1 MGKKLS
7 PVFSSRGRCLAVVA
21 ALYLSACG
29 GTNSKTGAGGVGASA
44 SGSTSS
50 GGQPGSGGVTAG
62 GGASGG
68 GGSIAGGGT
77 SGGSVSSANGGASA
91 SSGSSATGG
100 AAGSSTSGAAGAAG
114 SRTSSAGGGAT
125 GSSASSAGGASG
137 GNASSAGGG
146 VAGSGGSSASGGAR
160 SGGATSS
167 GGAGG
172 AIISGGR
179 GGGTSSASGGATSSG
194 GAGGTSA
201 PGGRSGGT
209 TSASGGTT
217 GSGGAGGAGGSTSV
231 SPVLVPGAWGDQGDG
246 TFKNPVLWSDYN
258 NLDVILVGSDFYMIA
273 ASHHFMG
280 MPVLHS
286 KDGVNWTLLTRI
298 YRRLDLDPRYNTPG
312 QAYQDGTWA
321 PAIRYHEGRFYVYV
335 TTPTEGLIMSSTAD
349 AAGPWDP
356 WLVVKAV
363 AGWEDPCP
371 FWDDVKNAGGDGPNG
386 EKAYLIRSQTGAGPL
401 IVQQM
406 SWDGKQLLGTTTTVA
421 NGPTLEGPKL
431 GKRNSYYYIF
441 APEGGIDAGYQVVW
455 RSSAILGPYTSKTI
469 LERGTTATNG
479 PHQGS
484 WIDLPNGQSW
494 FYHFQQNGGWG
505 RIGHLEPAQWGTD
518 DWPKIG
524 VDLDGNGIGEPV
536 AQPKKPDV
544 GATFPITVP
553 ASSDEFDGSD
563 LGVQWLWNHN
573 PDDTKWSLTARPG
586 WLRLSAQPLAS
597 KSGTSAASGSV
608 PFVED
613 SIIFAYNTVVQL
625 AMGKVASAVTKLDT
639 TGIVDGQR
647 AGITLFGQTYGWI
660 GVVGTAGKSVVR
672 ANIDGTYTTGP
683 TLTATTVYLKASM
696 SASSQ
701 ISFAY
706 STDGVS
712 FTALGGSVT
721 VGRTWFE
728 GIKFGLFTYN
738 LSTAVAGGVADFD
751 YFHYTHDG
759 PHPAP

>member
-1 MGKKLS
+1 MSERLVAGFL
-7 PVFSSRGRCLAVVA
+7 SRGHWLAAVTAVC
-21 ALYLSACG
+21 LSACG
-29 GTNSKTGAGGVGASA
+29 GANSKTST
-44 SGSTSS
+44 SGSDASTSGS
-50 GGQPGSGGVTAG
+50 GGQSNSGGAG
-62 GGASGG
+62 VGGGIAGSRASSANGGTSGSSASSARGGASGG
-68 GGSIAGGGT
+68 SVSSVNGGTSAGTTSSATGGASGGSVSNESGGT
-77 SGGSVSSANGGASA
+77 ASGGSVSSA
-91 SSGSSATGG
+91 
-100 AAGSSTSGAAGAAG
+100 
-114 SRTSSAGGGAT
+114 
-125 GSSASSAGGASG
+125 SG
-137 GNASSAGGG
+137 GKSG
-146 VAGSGGSSASGGAR
+146 GSGGSSAAGGTFVGSASSAAGGTR

-172 AIISGGR
+172 AA
-179 GGGTSSASGGATSSG
+179 AS
-194 GAGGTSA
+194 
-201 PGGRSGGT
+201 GGRSGGT
-209 TSASGGTT
+209 TSASGG
-217 GSGGAGGAGGSTSV
+217 AGGSTSV
-231 SPVLVPGAWGDQGDG
+231 FPVLVPGAWGDQGDG
-246 TFKNPVLWSDYN
+246 TFKNPVLWADYN
-258 NLDVILVGSDFYMIA
+258 NLDVIVVGSDFYMIA

-286 KDGVNWTLLTRI
+286 SDGVNWTLLTRI
-298 YRRLDLDPRYNTPG
+298 YRRLDIDPRYNTPG

-321 PAIRYHEGRFYVYV
+321 PAIRYHDGRFYVYV
-335 TTPTEGLIMSSTAD
+335 TTPTEGLIMTSTAD

-371 FWDDVKNAGGDGPNG
+371 FWDDVANAGGDGPNG

-401 IVQQM
+401 IIQQM

-431 GKRNSYYYIF
+431 GKRNGYYYIF

-469 LERGTTATNG
+469 LEQGSTAING

-484 WIDLPNGQSW
+484 WIDLSSGQSW

-505 RIGHLEPAQWGTD
+505 RIAHLEPAQWGTD

-553 ASSDEFDGSD
+553 ASSDEFDGTD

-573 PDDTKWSLTARPG
+573 PDDTKWSLSVRPG
-586 WLRLSAQPLAS
+586 WLRLSARPLAN

-625 AMGKVASAVTKLDT
+625 AMGKVASAVTLLDIS
-639 TGIVDGQR
+639 GMVDGQR

-660 GVVGTAGKSVVR
+660 GVVNTAGKGIVR
-672 ANIDGTYTTGP
+672 ANINGTCTTGP

-706 STDGVS
+706 STDGAT
-712 FTALGGSVT
+712 FTPLGGSVT

-728 GIKFGLFTYN
+728 GIKFGLFSYN
-738 LSTAVAGGVADFD
+738 LSTATAGGAADFD

-759 PHPAP
+759 PHAAP

>member
-1 MGKKLS
+1 MSKRLS
-7 PVFSSRGRCLAVVA
+7 PVFSSRAHWLALVA
-21 ALYLSACG
+21 AMCLSACG
-29 GTNSKTGAGGVGASA
+29 GTKSKAGASGLDA
-44 SGSTSS
+44 STSGS
-50 GGQPGSGGVTAG
+50 GGQLGSGGAT
-62 GGASGG
+62 
-68 GGSIAGGGT
+68 AGGGT
-77 SGGSVSSANGGASA
+77 SGGAGSGASGSGGSVAAGGTAGSSGSVAAGGVAGSSGSSANGGA
-91 SSGSSATGG
+91 
-100 AAGSSTSGAAGAAG
+100 
-114 SRTSSAGGGAT
+114 RT
-125 GSSASSAGGASG
+125 
-137 GNASSAGGG
+137 
-146 VAGSGGSSASGGAR
+146 
-160 SGGATSS
+160 GGATSL

-172 AIISGGR
+172 AASGGR
-179 GGGTSSASGGATSSG
+179 DGGTSSASGGVTNL
-194 GAGGTSA
+194 
-201 PGGRSGGT
+201 
-209 TSASGGTT
+209 
-217 GSGGAGGAGGSTSV
+217 GGAGGAASGGRDSGTSSASGGV
-231 SPVLVPGAWGDQGDG
+231 TNLGGAGGAASGGRDGGTSSVSGGAPGSDAGSPVLVPGAWGDQGDG
-246 TFKNPVLWSDYN
+246 TFKNPMLWSDYN
-258 NLDVILVGSDFYMIA
+258 NLDVIVVGSDFYMIA

-298 YRRLDLDPRYNTPG
+298 YRRLDIDPRYDTPG

-321 PAIRYHEGRFYVYV
+321 PAIRYHEGRFWVYV
-335 TTPTEGLIMSSTAD
+335 TTPTEGLIMTSTAD

-371 FWDDVKNAGGDGPNG
+371 FWDDVVNVGGDGPNG

-406 SWDGKQLLGTTTTVA
+406 SWDGQQLLGTTTTVA

-431 GKRNSYYYIF
+431 GKRNGYYYIF

-469 LERGTTATNG
+469 LEQGSTSTNG

-484 WIDLPNGQSW
+484 WIDLPSGQSW
-494 FYHFQQNGGWG
+494 FYHFQQNAGWG
-505 RIGHLEPAQWGTD
+505 RIAHLEPAQWGTD
-518 DWPKIG
+518 NWPTIG

-544 GATFPITVP
+544 SATFPITVP
-553 ASSDEFDGSD
+553 ASSDEFDGTD

-586 WLRLSAQPLAS
+586 WLRLSARPLAS

-639 TGIVDGQR
+639 SGMVDGQR

-660 GVVGTAGKSVVR
+660 GVVNTAGKGTVR
-672 ANIDGTYTTGP
+672 ANVDGTYTSGP
-683 TLTATTVYLKASM
+683 VLTDTTVYLKASM

-706 STDGVS
+706 STDGVT
-712 FTALGGSVT
+712 FTALGGGAT

-728 GIKFGLFTYN
+728 GIKFCLFTYN
-738 LSTAVAGGVADFD
+738 LSTAAAGGIADFD

-759 PHPAP
+759 PHTGP

>member
-1 MGKKLS
+1 MSKRLCAALS
-7 PVFSSRGRCLAVVA
+7 GRGCWPAVVA
-21 ALYLSACG
+21 ALYLTACG
-29 GTNSKTGAGGVGASA
+29 GTKPKTGAGGLDAST
-44 SGSTSS
+44 SESTSS
-50 GGQPGSGGVTAG
+50 GGQPGSDGATGGGGTSGGSASSVGGSASSVG
-62 GGASGG
+62 GGAPGG
-68 GGSIAGGGT
+68 GGSSVSGSTSNAGGAVSGKGGSSAGGGT
-77 SGGSVSSANGGASA
+77 SGGSGSSVGGSA
-91 SSGSSATGG
+91 SN
-100 AAGSSTSGAAGAAG
+100 
-114 SRTSSAGGGAT
+114 AGGGART
-125 GSSASSAGGASG
+125 GGATSPGGVDGAAASG
-137 GNASSAGGG
+137 GRDGGTL
-146 VAGSGGSSASGGAR
+146 SASGGA
-160 SGGATSS
+160 TNS

-172 AIISGGR
+172 AA
-179 GGGTSSASGGATSSG
+179 AS
-194 GAGGTSA
+194 
-201 PGGRSGGT
+201 GGRSGGT
-209 TSASGGTT
+209 TSAP
-217 GSGGAGGAGGSTSV
+217 GGAGGSDTG

-246 TFKNPVLWSDYN
+246 TFKNPMLWSDYN
-258 NLDVILVGSDFYMIA
+258 NLDVIVVGSDFYMIA
-273 ASHHFMG
+273 AAHHFMG
-280 MPVLHS
+280 MPVVHS

-298 YRRLDLDPRYNTPG
+298 YRRLDIDPRYNTPG

-321 PAIRYHEGRFYVYV
+321 PAIRYHEGRFWVYV
-335 TTPTEGLIMSSTAD
+335 TTPTEGLIMTSTAD

-356 WLVVKAV
+356 WFVVKAV

-371 FWDDVKNAGGDGPNG
+371 FWDDVANAGGDGPNG

-431 GKRNSYYYIF
+431 GKHNGYYYIF
-441 APEGGIDAGYQVVW
+441 APEGGIDNGYQVVW
-455 RSSAILGPYTSKTI
+455 RSSAILGPYQSKTI
-469 LERGTTATNG
+469 LERGSTAING

-484 WIDLPNGQSW
+484 WIDLPSGQSW
-494 FYHFQQNGGWG
+494 FYHFQQNAGWG
-505 RIGHLEPAQWGTD
+505 RISHLEPAQWGAD
-518 DWPKIG
+518 DWPQVG

-553 ASSDEFDGSD
+553 ASSDEFDGSA

-586 WLRLSAQPLAS
+586 WLRLSAQPLAG
-597 KSGTSAASGSV
+597 KGGTSAASGSV

-613 SIIFAYNTVVQL
+613 SIIFAYNTLVQL
-625 AMGKVASAVTKLDT
+625 AMGKVASAVTLLDT

-672 ANIDGTYTTGP
+672 ANINGTASTGP
-683 TLTATTVYLKASM
+683 TLTGTTVYLKASM

-706 STDGVS
+706 STDGVT
-712 FTALGGSVT
+712 FTALGGGAT

-738 LSTAVAGGVADFD
+738 LSTAAAGGIADFD

-759 PHPAP
+759 PHTGH

>member
-1 MGKKLS
+1 MSERLAA
-7 PVFSSRGRCLAVVA
+7 VFLSRGHWLAVVTA
-21 ALYLSACG
+21 VCLSACG
-29 GTNSKTGAGGVGASA
+29 GANSKT
-44 SGSTSS
+44 STSGPDASTSGS
-50 GGQPGSGGVTAG
+50 GGQPNSGGVGGSGGVSGGATGSSASSASG
-62 GGASGG
+62 GASGSSVSSTSGGVTGSSASSATGGASGG
-68 GGSIAGGGT
+68 SVSNASGGTASGGSVSSASGGKSGGSGGSSAAGGT
-77 SGGSVSSANGGASA
+77 SGGSVSSAAGG
-91 SSGSSATGG
+91 T
-100 AAGSSTSGAAGAAG
+100 
-114 SRTSSAGGGAT
+114 RIGGAT
-125 GSSASSAGGASG
+125 GPG
-137 GNASSAGGG
+137 
-146 VAGSGGSSASGGAR
+146 GSGGTAAS
-160 SGGATSS
+160 
-167 GGAGG
+167 
-172 AIISGGR
+172 
-179 GGGTSSASGGATSSG
+179 
-194 GAGGTSA
+194 
-201 PGGRSGGT
+201 GGRSGGT
-209 TSASGGTT
+209 TSAS
-217 GSGGAGGAGGSTSV
+217 GGAGGSTSV

-246 TFKNPVLWSDYN
+246 TFKNPVLWADYN
-258 NLDVILVGSDFYMIA
+258 NLDVIVVGSDFYMIA

-286 KDGVNWTLLTRI
+286 SDGVNWTLLTRI
-298 YRRLDLDPRYNTPG
+298 YRRLDIDPRYNTPG

-321 PAIRYHEGRFYVYV
+321 PAIRYHDSRFYVYV
-335 TTPTEGLIMSSTAD
+335 TTPTEGLIMTSTAD

-356 WLVVKAV
+356 WFVVKAV

-371 FWDDVKNAGGDGPNG
+371 FWDDVANAGGDGPNG

-401 IVQQM
+401 ILQQM

-431 GKRNSYYYIF
+431 GKRNGYYYIF

-469 LERGTTATNG
+469 LEQGSTAING

-484 WIDLPNGQSW
+484 WIDLPSGQSW

-505 RIGHLEPAQWGTD
+505 RIAHLEPAQWGTD

-544 GATFPITVP
+544 GATFPIAVP
-553 ASSDEFDGSD
+553 ASSDEFDGTD

-573 PDDTKWSLTARPG
+573 PDDTKWSLSARPG
-586 WLRLSAQPLAS
+586 WLRLSARPIAN

-625 AMGKVASAVTKLDT
+625 AMGKVASAVTSLDT
-639 TGIVDGQR
+639 SGMVDGQR

-660 GVVGTAGKSVVR
+660 GVVNTAGKGTVR
-672 ANIDGTYTTGP
+672 ANINGTYTTGP
-683 TLTATTVYLKASM
+683 ALTATTVYLKASM

-706 STDGVS
+706 STDGVA

-728 GIKFGLFTYN
+728 GIKFGLFSYN
-738 LSTAVAGGVADFD
+738 LSTATAAGVADFD
-751 YFHYTHDG
+751 YFHYTQDG

>member
-1 MGKKLS
+1 MSGGLS
-7 PVFSSRGRCLAVVA
+7 PAISRRGRWLAVVA
-21 ALYLSACG
+21 GLYLSACG
-29 GTNSKTGAGGVGASA
+29 GEKSKTSAGGLDA
-44 SGSTSS
+44 STSGS
-50 GGQPGSGGVTAG
+50 GGQPGSGGATASGGAG
-62 GGASGG
+62 GGASG
-68 GGSIAGGGT
+68 SSASVAAGGASGSSASSAAGGA
-77 SGGSVSSANGGASA
+77 SGGSVSSANGGASGG
-91 SSGSSATGG
+91 SVSSA
-100 AAGSSTSGAAGAAG
+100 
-114 SRTSSAGGGAT
+114 
-125 GSSASSAGGASG
+125 
-137 GNASSAGGG
+137 NGG
-146 VAGSGGSSASGGAR
+146 VRA
-160 SGGATSS
+160 GGATSS
-167 GGAGG
+167 GGGGG
-172 AIISGGR
+172 AASGGR
-179 GGGTSSASGGATSSG
+179 DGGTSSASGGATSSG
-194 GAGGTSA
+194 GAAS
-201 PGGRSGGT
+201 GGRDGGAS
-209 TSASGGTT
+209 SASGGAA
-217 GSGGAGGAGGSTSV
+217 GSDAG

-246 TFKNPVLWSDYN
+246 TFKNPMLWSDYN
-258 NLDVILVGSDFYMIA
+258 NLDVIFVDGDFYMIA

-298 YRRLDLDPRYNTPG
+298 YRRLDLDPRYNTPC
-312 QAYQDGTWA
+312 QAYQAGTWA
-321 PAIRYHEGRFYVYV
+321 PAIRYHEGRFWVYV
-335 TTPTEGLIMSSTAD
+335 TTPNEGLIMTSTAD

-356 WLVVKAV
+356 WFLVKAV

-371 FWDDVKNAGGDGPNG
+371 FWDDVVNAGGDGPNG
-386 EKAYLIRSQTGAGPL
+386 QKAYLIRSQTGAGPL

-431 GKRNSYYYIF
+431 GKRNGYYYIF
-441 APEGGIDAGYQVVW
+441 APEGGIDNGYQVVL
-455 RSSAILGPYTSKTI
+455 RSSAILGPYTKKTI
-469 LERGTTATNG
+469 LERGSTSTNG

-494 FYHFQQNGGWG
+494 FYHFQQNAGWG

-518 DWPKIG
+518 DWPKAG

-553 ASSDEFDGSD
+553 ASSDEFDGST

-597 KSGTSAASGSV
+597 KGGSSAASGSV

-613 SIIFAYNTVVQL
+613 SIIFAYNTVVQH

-660 GVVGTAGKSVVR
+660 GVVGAAGKNTVR
-672 ANIDGTYTTGP
+672 ANIDGTSSTGP

-706 STDGVS
+706 STDGVT
-712 FTALGGSVT
+712 FTALGGSAT

-738 LSTAVAGGVADFD
+738 LSTAAAGGVADFD

>member
-1 MGKKLS
+1 MNKTLAA
-7 PVFSSRGRCLAVVA
+7 VFSSRGHWLAVA
-21 ALYLSACG
+21 AAAYLGACG
-29 GTNSKTGAGGVGASA
+29 GTKSNAGAGGIDA
-44 SGSTSS
+44 STSGTTS
-50 GGQPGSGGVTAG
+50 SAGQPGSGGATAAG
-62 GGASGG
+62 G
-68 GGSIAGGGT
+68 
-77 SGGSVSSANGGASA
+77 V
-91 SSGSSATGG
+91 
-100 AAGSSTSGAAGAAG
+100 
-114 SRTSSAGGGAT
+114 GGGAT
-125 GSSASSAGGASG
+125 GSSASSAGGGAAGSSVSSAG
-137 GNASSAGGG
+137 GSAVGSSASSAGGLVG
-146 VAGSGGSSASGGAR
+146 GGSASSAGGSAAGNSASSAGGSAAGSSASSANGGVSGSSGSSVGGGAR

-167 GGAGG
+167 GGVGG
-172 AIISGGR
+172 AVASGGR
-179 GGGTSSASGGATSSG
+179 SGGTTSAPGGATSSG
-194 GAGGTSA
+194 GAGGASIS
-201 PGGRSGGT
+201 GGRSGGT
-209 TSASGGTT
+209 TSASGGV
-217 GSGGAGGAGGSTSV
+217 GGSTAV
-231 SPVLVPGAWGDQGDG
+231 FPVLVPGAWGDQGDG
-246 TFKNPVLWSDYN
+246 TFKNPVLWADYN

-286 KDGVNWTLLTRI
+286 SDGVNWTLLTRI

-335 TTPTEGLIMSSTAD
+335 TTPTEGLIMSSTAE

-421 NGPTLEGPKL
+421 NGSTLEGPKL
-431 GKRNSYYYIF
+431 GKRNGYYYIF
-441 APEGGIDAGYQVVW
+441 APEGGIDNGYQVVF
-455 RSSAILGPYTSKTI
+455 RSSAILGPYQSKTI
-469 LERGTTATNG
+469 LEQGSTNTNG

-484 WIDLPNGQSW
+484 WIDLPSGQSW

-505 RIGHLEPAQWGTD
+505 RIAHLEPAQWGTD

-544 GATFPITVP
+544 GATFPIAVP
-553 ASSDEFDGSD
+553 ASSDEFDGST

-597 KSGTSAASGSV
+597 KSGSSAASGSV

-639 TGIVDGQR
+639 TGMVDGQR

-660 GVVGTAGKSVVR
+660 GVVNAAGKGTVR
-672 ANIDGTYTTGP
+672 ANVNGTYTTGP
-683 TLTATTVYLKASM
+683 TLTATTVYLRASM

-706 STDGVS
+706 STDGAT
-712 FTALGGSVT
+712 FTALGGSAT

-728 GIKFGLFTYN
+728 GIKFGLFSYN
-738 LSTAVAGGVADFD
+738 LSTATAGGVADFD

>member
-1 MGKKLS
+1 M
-7 PVFSSRGRCLAVVA
+7 
-21 ALYLSACG
+21 YLSACG
-29 GTNSKTGAGGVGASA
+29 GTRSKTGASGLDAST
-44 SGSTSS
+44 SGPGSS
-50 GGQPGSGGVTAG
+50 GGQPES

-68 GGSIAGGGT
+68 
-77 SGGSVSSANGGASA
+77 V
-91 SSGSSATGG
+91 
-100 AAGSSTSGAAGAAG
+100 AGSS
-114 SRTSSAGGGAT
+114 SSSMGGI
-125 GSSASSAGGASG
+125 S
-137 GNASSAGGG
+137 
-146 VAGSGGSSASGGAR
+146 GSGGSSASGGVLAGGGSSAGGGVLGSGGSNTGGGAR
-160 SGGATSS
+160 SGGAISS

-172 AIISGGR
+172 ATVSREGSGGATIAPGGATSSAGILGTTASGGR
-179 GGGTSSASGGATSSG
+179 SGGATS
-194 GAGGTSA
+194 A
-201 PGGRSGGT
+201 P
-209 TSASGGTT
+209 
-217 GSGGAGGAGGSTSV
+217 GGAGGSSAV

-258 NLDVILVGSDFYMIA
+258 NLDVIVVGSDFYMIA

-286 KDGVNWTLLTRI
+286 SDGVNWTLLTRI
-298 YRRLDLDPRYNTPG
+298 YRRLDIDPRYDTPG

-321 PAIRYHEGRFYVYV
+321 PAIRYHEGRFWVYV
-335 TTPTEGLIMSSTAD
+335 TTPTEGLIMTSTAD

-356 WLVVKAV
+356 WFVVKAV

-371 FWDDVKNAGGDGPNG
+371 FWDDVANAGGDGPNG

-421 NGPTLEGPKL
+421 NGSTLEGPKL
-431 GKRNSYYYIF
+431 GKRNGYYYIF
-441 APEGGIDAGYQVVW
+441 APEGGIDKGYQVVW

-469 LERGTTATNG
+469 LEQGSTSTNG

-484 WIDLPNGQSW
+484 WIDLPSGQSW

-544 GATFPITVP
+544 GGTFPIAVP
-553 ASSDEFDGSD
+553 ASSDEFMGSD

-586 WLRLSAQPLAS
+586 WLRLSARPLAN

-625 AMGKVASAVTKLDT
+625 AMGKVASAVTSLDT
-639 TGIVDGQR
+639 SGMVDGQR
-647 AGITLFGQTYGWI
+647 AGITLFGQTYGWV
-660 GVVGTAGKSVVR
+660 GVVDTAGKGTVR
-672 ANIDGTYTTGP
+672 ANINGTYTTGP
-683 TLTATTVYLKASM
+683 SLTATTVYLKASM

-706 STDGVS
+706 STDGVN

-738 LSTAVAGGVADFD
+738 LSTAAAGGAADFD

-759 PHPAP
+759 PHAAP

>member
-1 MGKKLS
+1 
-7 PVFSSRGRCLAVVA
+7 
-21 ALYLSACG
+21 
-29 GTNSKTGAGGVGASA
+29 
-44 SGSTSS
+44 
-50 GGQPGSGGVTAG
+50 
-62 GGASGG
+62 
-68 GGSIAGGGT
+68 
-77 SGGSVSSANGGASA
+77 VSSAAGG
-91 SSGSSATGG
+91 T
-100 AAGSSTSGAAGAAG
+100 
-114 SRTSSAGGGAT
+114 RIGGAT
-125 GSSASSAGGASG
+125 GPG
-137 GNASSAGGG
+137 
-146 VAGSGGSSASGGAR
+146 GSGGTAAS
-160 SGGATSS
+160 
-167 GGAGG
+167 
-172 AIISGGR
+172 
-179 GGGTSSASGGATSSG
+179 
-194 GAGGTSA
+194 
-201 PGGRSGGT
+201 GGRSGGT
-209 TSASGGTT
+209 TSAS
-217 GSGGAGGAGGSTSV
+217 GGAGGSTSV

-246 TFKNPVLWSDYN
+246 TFKNPVLWADYN
-258 NLDVILVGSDFYMIA
+258 NLDVIVVGSDFYMIA

-286 KDGVNWTLLTRI
+286 SDGVNWTLLTRI
-298 YRRLDLDPRYNTPG
+298 YRRLDIDPRYNTPG

-321 PAIRYHEGRFYVYV
+321 PAIRYHDSRFYVYV
-335 TTPTEGLIMSSTAD
+335 TTPTEGLIMTSTAD

-356 WLVVKAV
+356 WFVVKAV

-371 FWDDVKNAGGDGPNG
+371 FWDDVANAGGDGPNG

-401 IVQQM
+401 ILQQM

-431 GKRNSYYYIF
+431 GKRNGYYYIF

-469 LERGTTATNG
+469 LEQGSTAING

-484 WIDLPNGQSW
+484 WIDLPSGQSW

-505 RIGHLEPAQWGTD
+505 RIAHLEPAQWGTD

-544 GATFPITVP
+544 GATFPIAVP
-553 ASSDEFDGSD
+553 ASSDEFDGTD

-573 PDDTKWSLTARPG
+573 PDDTKWSLSARPG
-586 WLRLSAQPLAS
+586 WLRLSARPIAN

-625 AMGKVASAVTKLDT
+625 AMGKVASAVTSLDT
-639 TGIVDGQR
+639 SGMVDGQR

-660 GVVGTAGKSVVR
+660 GVVNTAGKGTVR
-672 ANIDGTYTTGP
+672 ANINGTYTTGP
-683 TLTATTVYLKASM
+683 ALTATTVYLKASM

-706 STDGVS
+706 STDGVA

-728 GIKFGLFTYN
+728 GIKFGLFSYN
-738 LSTAVAGGVADFD
+738 LSTATAAGVADFD
-751 YFHYTHDG
+751 YFHYTQDG

>member
-1 MGKKLS
+1 MTGHTRRIEAAS
-7 PVFSSRGRCLAVVA
+7 NWLAVVSA
-21 ALYLSACG
+21 VCLSGCG
-29 GTNSKTGAGGVGASA
+29 GAKSNTGTSGFDASTP
-44 SGSTSS
+44 GSDGQLNS
-50 GGQPGSGGVTAG
+50 GGA
-62 GGASGG
+62 GASGG
-68 GGSIAGGGT
+68 ASAGTAGSNASSANGGT
-77 SGGSVSSANGGASA
+77 SGSNVSSATGGASGGSVSSANGGAL
-91 SSGSSATGG
+91 GG
-100 AAGSSTSGAAGAAG
+100 
-114 SRTSSAGGGAT
+114 
-125 GSSASSAGGASG
+125 SASSANGGASG
-137 GNASSAGGG
+137 SNASSANGGVSGGSVSSAAGGIRNGGTTSSGG
-146 VAGSGGSSASGGAR
+146 VAGTAVS
-160 SGGATSS
+160 
-167 GGAGG
+167 
-172 AIISGGR
+172 
-179 GGGTSSASGGATSSG
+179 
-194 GAGGTSA
+194 
-201 PGGRSGGT
+201 GGRSGGT
-209 TSASGGTT
+209 TSASGGV
-217 GSGGAGGAGGSTSV
+217 GGSTSV

-258 NLDVILVGSDFYMIA
+258 NLDVITVGADFYMIA

-286 KDGVNWTLLTRI
+286 KDGVNWTLIARI
-298 YRRLDLDPRYNTPG
+298 YRRLDLNPRYDTPG
-312 QAYQDGTWA
+312 QAYQNGTWA
-321 PAIRYHEGRFYVYV
+321 PAIRYHEGRFWVYV
-335 TTPTEGLIMSSTAD
+335 TSPTDGLIMTSTAD

-356 WLVVKAV
+356 WFVVKAI

-371 FWDDVKNAGGDGPNG
+371 FWDDVKSAGGDGPNG

-431 GKRNSYYYIF
+431 GKRNGTYYIF
-441 APEGGIDAGYQVVW
+441 APEGGIDSGYQVVL
-455 RSSAILGPYTSKTI
+455 RSSAILGPYTKKTI
-469 LERGTTATNG
+469 LERGSTSTNG

-484 WIDLPNGQSW
+484 WIDLPSGQSW

-518 DWPKIG
+518 DWPKAG

-544 GATFPITVP
+544 GGTFPITVP

-573 PDDTKWSLTARPG
+573 PDDTKWSLSARPG
-586 WLRLSAQPLAS
+586 WLRLSARPLAN

-639 TGIVDGQR
+639 TGMVDGQR

-660 GVVGTAGKSVVR
+660 GVVNAAGKGTVR
-672 ANIDGTYTTGP
+672 ANVDDTYSTGP
-683 TLTATTVYLKASM
+683 TLTSTTVYLKASM

-706 STDGVS
+706 STDGVT
-712 FTALGGSVT
+712 FTPLGGSAT

-738 LSTAVAGGVADFD
+738 LSTATAGGVADFD

>member
-1 MGKKLS
+1 MRNVLF
-7 PVFSSRGRCLAVVA
+7 PAFSSRGHWLVWVA
-21 ALYLSACG
+21 ALSLSACG
-29 GTNSKTGAGGVGASA
+29 STKSKSSAGGLDAS
-44 SGSTSS
+44 SS
-50 GGQPGSGGVTAG
+50 GGSNPGGQLAGGAAASGGTASSG
-62 GGASGG
+62 GAASGG
-68 GGSIAGGGT
+68 GVAGS
-77 SGGSVSSANGGASA
+77 SGGSRTGGGLAGSG
-91 SSGSSATGG
+91 GSSATGG
-100 AAGSSTSGAAGAAG
+100 AVGTG
-114 SRTSSAGGGAT
+114 
-125 GSSASSAGGASG
+125 GSSAAGGA
-137 GNASSAGGG
+137 
-146 VAGSGGSSASGGAR
+146 VGSGGSNASGGVAM
-160 SGGATSS
+160 GGGGS
-167 GGAGG
+167 GAGG
-172 AIISGGR
+172 AARTGGVTGAGGTVASGGR
-179 GGGTSSASGGATSSG
+179 DGGTSSATGGS
-194 GAGGTSA
+194 
-201 PGGRSGGT
+201 
-209 TSASGGTT
+209 
-217 GSGGAGGAGGSTSV
+217 AGGAGGSAGGAST
-231 SPVLVPGAWGDQGDG
+231 LVPGAWGDQGDG
-246 TFKNPVLWSDYN
+246 TFKNPVVWADYN
-258 NLDVILVGSDFYMIA
+258 NLDVITVGADFYMIA

-286 KDGVNWTLLTRI
+286 SDGVNWTLLTRI
-298 YRRLDLDPRYNTPG
+298 YRRLDIDPRYNTPG

-335 TTPTEGLIMSSTAD
+335 TTPTEGLLMTSTAD

-371 FWDDVKNAGGDGPNG
+371 FWDDIANAGGDGPNG

-431 GKRNSYYYIF
+431 GKRNGYYYIF
-441 APEGGIDAGYQVVW
+441 APEGGIDAGYQVVF
-455 RSSAILGPYTSKTI
+455 RSSAILGPYQSKTI
-469 LERGTTATNG
+469 LEQGSTTTNG

-484 WIDLPNGQSW
+484 WIDLPSGQSW

-505 RIGHLEPAQWGTD
+505 RIAHLEPAQWGTD
-518 DWPKIG
+518 DWPKAG

-544 GATFPITVP
+544 GGTFPITVP
-553 ASSDEFDGSD
+553 ASSDEFDGTD

-573 PDDTKWSLTARPG
+573 PDNTKWSLTARPG

-647 AGITLFGQTYGWI
+647 AGITLFGQTYGWV

-672 ANIDGTYTTGP
+672 ANVNGTYTTGP

-706 STDGVS
+706 STDGVT
-712 FTALGGSVT
+712 FTALGGSAT

-728 GIKFGLFTYN
+728 GIKFGLFSYN
-738 LSTAVAGGVADFD
+738 LSTATAAGVADFD

-759 PHPAP
+759 PH

>member
-1 MGKKLS
+1 
-7 PVFSSRGRCLAVVA
+7 LAWLA
-21 ALYLSACG
+21 ALSLGACG
-29 GTNSKTGAGGVGASA
+29 GTTSKTSAGGIDASSAGAS
-44 SGSTSS
+44 SS
-50 GGQPGSGGVTAG
+50 GGQLGSGGAI
-62 GGASGG
+62 AS
-68 GGSIAGGGT
+68 
-77 SGGSVSSANGGASA
+77 GGASA
-91 SSGSSATGG
+91 AGNGGSSGASVGGSAVSSGGSRAGGAVAGSGGSSVGG
-100 AAGSSTSGAAGAAG
+100 AAGSGGRVGSGGSAGSGGSVGSIASGGAA
-114 SRTSSAGGGAT
+114 
-125 GSSASSAGGASG
+125 GSSASSAGGAG
-137 GNASSAGGG
+137 RT
-146 VAGSGGSSASGGAR
+146 GGA
-160 SGGATSS
+160 
-167 GGAGG
+167 
-172 AIISGGR
+172 
-179 GGGTSSASGGATSSG
+179 
-194 GAGGTSA
+194 
-201 PGGRSGGT
+201 
-209 TSASGGTT
+209 T
-217 GSGGAGGAGGSTSV
+217 GSGGAGGVAASGGRDGGVSSATGGVGSGGIVGSGGNGGNIGSTAG

-246 TFKNPVLWSDYN
+246 TFKNPVVWSDYN
-258 NLDVILVGSDFYMIA
+258 NLDVITVGADFYMIA

-286 KDGVNWTLLTRI
+286 SDGVNWTLLTRI
-298 YRRLDLDPRYNTPG
+298 YRRLDLNPRYNTPG
-312 QAYQDGTWA
+312 QAYQNGTWA
-321 PAIRYHEGRFYVYV
+321 PAIRYHEGRFWVYV
-335 TTPTEGLIMSSTAD
+335 TSPTDGLIMTSTAD

-356 WLVVKAV
+356 WFVVKAI

-371 FWDDVKNAGGDGPNG
+371 FWDDVKSAGGDGPNG

-431 GKRNSYYYIF
+431 GKRNGYYYIF
-441 APEGGIDAGYQVVW
+441 APEGGIDNGYQVVW
-455 RSSAILGPYTSKTI
+455 RSSAILGPYTQKTI
-469 LERGTTATNG
+469 LEQGSTATNG

-484 WIDLPNGQSW
+484 WIDLPSGQSW

-505 RIGHLEPAQWGTD
+505 RIAHLEPAQWGTD

-544 GATFPITVP
+544 GGTYPIAVP
-553 ASSDEFDGSD
+553 ASSDEFDGTD

-586 WLRLSAQPLAS
+586 WLRLSARPIANQ
-597 KSGTSAASGSV
+597 SGTSAASGSV

-613 SIIFAYNTVVQL
+613 SILFAYNTVVQL
-625 AMGKVASAVTKLDT
+625 AMGKVASAVAKLDT

-672 ANIDGTYTTGP
+672 ANVDGTYTTGP

-706 STDGVS
+706 STDGVT
-712 FTALGGSVT
+712 FTALGGSAT

-738 LSTAVAGGVADFD
+738 LSTATTAGVADFD

>member
-1 MGKKLS
+1 MSKRLS
-7 PVFSSRGRCLAVVA
+7 AVPSNRARWLAVVA
-21 ALYLSACG
+21 AMYLSACG
-29 GTNSKTGAGGVGASA
+29 GTKSRTGAGGSDASA
-44 SGSTSS
+44 SGATSA
-50 GGQPGSGGVTAG
+50 GGQPGSGGVTAAGGAG
-62 GGASGG
+62 GGAA
-68 GGSIAGGGT
+68 GGSI
-77 SGGSVSSANGGASA
+77 SSANGGAAGGSI
-91 SSGSSATGG
+91 SSANGG
-100 AAGSSTSGAAGAAG
+100 AAGGSISSANGGAAGG
-114 SRTSSAGGGAT
+114 SASSANGGARTGGAT
-125 GSSASSAGGASG
+125 G
-137 GNASSAGGG
+137 
-146 VAGSGGSSASGGAR
+146 
-160 SGGATSS
+160 S

-172 AIISGGR
+172 AATSGARSGG
-179 GGGTSSASGGATSSG
+179 TLSASGGATSAG
-194 GAGGTSA
+194 GAGGTATS
-201 PGGRSGGT
+201 GGRAGGT
-209 TSASGGTT
+209 TSAS
-217 GSGGAGGAGGSTSV
+217 GGAGGSTSV

-258 NLDVILVGSDFYMIA
+258 NLDVIVVGSDFYMIA

-321 PAIRYHEGRFYVYV
+321 PAIRYHEGRFWVYV
-335 TTPTEGLIMSSTAD
+335 TTPTEGLIMTSTAD

-363 AGWEDPCP
+363 SGWEDPCP

-431 GKRNSYYYIF
+431 GKRNGYYYIF
-441 APEGGIDAGYQVVW
+441 APEGGIDNGYQVVL
-455 RSSAILGPYTSKTI
+455 RSSAILGPYTKKTI
-469 LERGTTATNG
+469 LERGSTSTNG

-484 WIDLPNGQSW
+484 WIDLPSGQSW

-505 RIGHLEPAQWGTD
+505 RIGHLEPAQWGAD
-518 DWPKIG
+518 DWPTAG

-544 GATFPITVP
+544 GATFPIAVP
-553 ASSDEFDGSD
+553 ASSDEFDGST

-573 PDDTKWSLTARPG
+573 PDDTNWSLTARPG

-613 SIIFAYNTVVQL
+613 SIIFAYNTVVQH

-639 TGIVDGQR
+639 TGMVDGQR
-647 AGITLFGQTYGWI
+647 AGITLFGQTYGWS
-660 GVVGTAGKSVVR
+660 GVVNTAGKSVVR

-683 TLTATTVYLKASM
+683 TLTASTVYLKANM

-706 STDGVS
+706 STDGVT
-712 FTALGGSVT
+712 FTALGGSAT

-738 LSTAVAGGVADFD
+738 LSTAAAGGVADFD

>member
-1 MGKKLS
+1 MNKSLFTAYSG
-7 PVFSSRGRCLAVVA
+7 RGPGLAAA
-21 ALYLSACG
+21 ALLLSVCG
-29 GTNSKTGAGGVGASA
+29 GTNSKTGGGGLDASTSGAGG
-44 SGSTSS
+44 S
-50 GGQPGSGGVTAG
+50 GGQIGSGGVTAAGGANGGASGSSGSSAVAGGAGGSGSSANGGVSGGMVSSAAGGAAGSSGSIAG

-68 GGSIAGGGT
+68 
-77 SGGSVSSANGGASA
+77 SGSSANGGAS
-91 SSGSSATGG
+91 GGMVSSAAGG
-100 AAGSSTSGAAGAAG
+100 ARSD
-114 SRTSSAGGGAT
+114 GAT
-125 GSSASSAGGASG
+125 SAGGAG
-137 GNASSAGGG
+137 GIAS
-146 VAGSGGSSASGGAR
+146 
-160 SGGATSS
+160 
-167 GGAGG
+167 
-172 AIISGGR
+172 
-179 GGGTSSASGGATSSG
+179 
-194 GAGGTSA
+194 
-201 PGGRSGGT
+201 GGRSGG
-209 TSASGGTT
+209 SASA
-217 GSGGAGGAGGSTSV
+217 SGGAGGSTVV

-258 NLDVILVGSDFYMIA
+258 NLDVITVGADFYMIA

-286 KDGVNWTLLTRI
+286 SDGVNWTLLTRI
-298 YRRLDLDPRYNTPG
+298 YRRLDIDPRYNTPG

-335 TTPTEGLIMSSTAD
+335 TTPTEGLIMTSTAD

-356 WLVVKAV
+356 WFVVKAV
-363 AGWEDPCP
+363 TGWEDPCP

-431 GKRNSYYYIF
+431 GKRNNYYYIF
-441 APEGGIDAGYQVVW
+441 APEGGIDKGYQVVW

-469 LERGTTATNG
+469 LEQGSTSTNG

-484 WIDLPNGQSW
+484 WIDLPSGQSW

-505 RIGHLEPAQWGTD
+505 RIAHLEPAQWGTD
-518 DWPKIG
+518 DWPKAG

-536 AQPKKPDV
+536 AQPKKPGV
-544 GATFPITVP
+544 GAPYPITVP
-553 ASSDEFDGSD
+553 ASSDEFDGSA

-573 PDDTKWSLTARPG
+573 PDDSNWSLTARPG
-586 WLRLSAQPLAS
+586 WLRLSARPLAS
-597 KSGTSAASGSV
+597 KGGTSAASGSV

-639 TGIVDGQR
+639 TKIVDGQR

-660 GVVGTAGKSVVR
+660 GVVSTAGKNVVR
-672 ANIDGTYTTGP
+672 ANIDGTYSTGP
-683 TLTATTVYLKASM
+683 TLTDTTVYLKASM

-706 STDGVS
+706 STDGVT
-712 FTALGGSVT
+712 FTSLGGTAT

-738 LSTAVAGGVADFD
+738 LSTAAAGGVADFD

>member
-1 MGKKLS
+1 MNKTLAA
-7 PVFSSRGRCLAVVA
+7 VFSSRGHWLAIA
-21 ALYLSACG
+21 AAAYLSACG
-29 GTNSKTGAGGVGASA
+29 GTKSNAGAGGIDASA

-50 GGQPGSGGVTAG
+50 GGQPGSGGVTASGGAG
-62 GGASGG
+62 GGAV
-68 GGSIAGGGT
+68 GS
-77 SGGSVSSANGGASA
+77 SVSSVGGIVAGGSA
-91 SSGSSATGG
+91 
-100 AAGSSTSGAAGAAG
+100 
-114 SRTSSAGGGAT
+114 SSAGGSAAGGSASSAGGSAA
-125 GSSASSAGGASG
+125 GSSASSAGG
-137 GNASSAGGG
+137 SA
-146 VAGSGGSSASGGAR
+146 AGSSASSANGGVSGSSVSSVGGGGRSGGATSSGGVGGAVASGGR
-160 SGGATSS
+160 SGGTTSAPGGATSS

-172 AIISGGR
+172 ASIS
-179 GGGTSSASGGATSSG
+179 
-194 GAGGTSA
+194 
-201 PGGRSGGT
+201 GGRSGGT
-209 TSASGGTT
+209 TSASGGV
-217 GSGGAGGAGGSTSV
+217 GGSTSV

-246 TFKNPVLWSDYN
+246 TFKNPVLWADYN

-286 KDGVNWTLLTRI
+286 SDGVNWTLLTRI

-321 PAIRYHEGRFYVYV
+321 PAIRYHEGRFWVYV
-335 TTPTEGLIMSSTAD
+335 TTPTEGLIMTSTAD

-356 WLVVKAV
+356 WFVVKAV

-371 FWDDVKNAGGDGPNG
+371 FWDDVANAGGDGPNG

-421 NGPTLEGPKL
+421 TGSALEGPKL
-431 GKRNSYYYIF
+431 GKRNGYYYIF
-441 APEGGIDAGYQVVW
+441 APEGGIDNGYQVVF
-455 RSSAILGPYTSKTI
+455 RSSAILGPYQSKTI
-469 LERGTTATNG
+469 LEQGSTTTNG

-484 WIDLPNGQSW
+484 WIDLPSGQSW

-505 RIGHLEPAQWGTD
+505 RIAHLEPAQWGTD

-553 ASSDEFDGSD
+553 ASSDEFDGTD

-573 PDDTKWSLTARPG
+573 PDDTRWSLTARPG

-613 SIIFAYNTVVQL
+613 SIIFAYNTVVQE

-639 TGIVDGQR
+639 TGMVDGQR

-660 GVVGTAGKSVVR
+660 GVVNTAGKGTVR
-672 ANIDGTYTTGP
+672 ANINGTYTTGP
-683 TLTATTVYLKASM
+683 ALTATTVYLKASM

-706 STDGVS
+706 STDGVT
-712 FTALGGSVT
+712 FTALGGSAT

-728 GIKFGLFTYN
+728 GIKFGLFSYN
-738 LSTAVAGGVADFD
+738 LSTATAGGVADFD

>member
-1 MGKKLS
+1 MSEKLAAG
-7 PVFSSRGRCLAVVA
+7 FLSRGHWLAVVTA
-21 ALYLSACG
+21 VCLSACG
-29 GTNSKTGAGGVGASA
+29 GANSKTST
-44 SGSTSS
+44 SGSDASTSGS
-50 GGQPGSGGVTAG
+50 GGQLNSGGMGGSGGVS
-62 GGASGG
+62 GGAA
-68 GGSIAGGGT
+68 GSSAA
-77 SGGSVSSANGGASA
+77 SANGGAS
-91 SSGSSATGG
+91 GG
-100 AAGSSTSGAAGAAG
+100 NVSSTASGT
-114 SRTSSAGGGAT
+114 RAGGT
-125 GSSASSAGGASG
+125 
-137 GNASSAGGG
+137 
-146 VAGSGGSSASGGAR
+146 
-160 SGGATSS
+160 TSS
-167 GGAGG
+167 GGG
-172 AIISGGR
+172 S
-179 GGGTSSASGGATSSG
+179 
-194 GAGGTSA
+194 GTSA
-201 PGGRSGGT
+201 TGGRSGGS
-209 TSASGGTT
+209 TSAS
-217 GSGGAGGAGGSTSV
+217 GGAGGSTSV

-246 TFKNPVLWSDYN
+246 TFKNPMLWSDYN

-286 KDGVNWTLLTRI
+286 SDGVNWTLLTRI
-298 YRRLDLDPRYNTPG
+298 YRRLDIDPRYNTPG

-335 TTPTEGLIMSSTAD
+335 TTPTEGLIMTSTAD

-371 FWDDVKNAGGDGPNG
+371 FWDDVANAGGDGPNG

-401 IVQQM
+401 IIQQM

-431 GKRNSYYYIF
+431 GKRNGYYYIF

-469 LERGTTATNG
+469 LEQGSTAING

-484 WIDLPNGQSW
+484 WIDLSSGQSW

-505 RIGHLEPAQWGTD
+505 RIAHLEPAQWGTD

-544 GATFPITVP
+544 GATFPIAVP
-553 ASSDEFDGSD
+553 ASSDEFDGTD

-573 PDDTKWSLTARPG
+573 PDDTKWSLSARPG
-586 WLRLSAQPLAS
+586 WLRLSARPIAN

-625 AMGKVASAVTKLDT
+625 AMGKVASAVTSLDT
-639 TGIVDGQR
+639 SGMVDGQR

-660 GVVGTAGKSVVR
+660 GVVNTAGKGTVR
-672 ANIDGTYTTGP
+672 ANINGTYTTGP
-683 TLTATTVYLKASM
+683 ALTATTVYLKASM

-706 STDGVS
+706 STDGVA

-738 LSTAVAGGVADFD
+738 LSTATAGGVADFD

>member
-1 MGKKLS
+1 M
-7 PVFSSRGRCLAVVA
+7 
-21 ALYLSACG
+21 
-29 GTNSKTGAGGVGASA
+29 
-44 SGSTSS
+44 
-50 GGQPGSGGVTAG
+50 
-62 GGASGG
+62 
-68 GGSIAGGGT
+68 
-77 SGGSVSSANGGASA
+77 
-91 SSGSSATGG
+91 
-100 AAGSSTSGAAGAAG
+100 
-114 SRTSSAGGGAT
+114 
-125 GSSASSAGGASG
+125 
-137 GNASSAGGG
+137 
-146 VAGSGGSSASGGAR
+146 
-160 SGGATSS
+160 
-167 GGAGG
+167 
-172 AIISGGR
+172 
-179 GGGTSSASGGATSSG
+179 
-194 GAGGTSA
+194 
-201 PGGRSGGT
+201 
-209 TSASGGTT
+209 
-217 GSGGAGGAGGSTSV
+217 
-231 SPVLVPGAWGDQGDG
+231 
-246 TFKNPVLWSDYN
+246 WSDYN
-258 NLDVILVGSDFYMIA
+258 NLDVIVVGSDFYMIA

-286 KDGVNWTLLTRI
+286 SDGVNWTLLTRI
-298 YRRLDLDPRYNTPG
+298 YRRLDIDPRYNTPG

-335 TTPTEGLIMSSTAD
+335 TTPTEGLIMTSTAD
-349 AAGPWDP
+349 AAGSWDP

-371 FWDDVKNAGGDGPNG
+371 FWDDIKNAGGDGPNG

-421 NGPTLEGPKL
+421 NGSTLEGPKL
-431 GKRNSYYYIF
+431 GKRNGYYYIF
-441 APEGGIDAGYQVVW
+441 APEGGIDKGYQVVW
-455 RSSAILGPYTSKTI
+455 RSSAILGPYTVKTI
-469 LERGTTATNG
+469 LEQGSTSTNG

-484 WIDLPNGQSW
+484 WIDLPSGQSW

-544 GATFPITVP
+544 GGTFPIAVP
-553 ASSDEFDGSD
+553 ASSDEFVGSD

-573 PDDTKWSLTARPG
+573 PDDTKWSLSARPG
-586 WLRLSAQPLAS
+586 WLRLSARPLAN

-625 AMGKVASAVTKLDT
+625 AMGKVASAVTLLDT
-639 TGIVDGQR
+639 SGMVDGQR

-660 GVVGTAGKSVVR
+660 GVVNTAGKGTVR
-672 ANIDGTYTTGP
+672 ANVDGTYTSGP
-683 TLTATTVYLKASM
+683 ALAGTTVYLKASM

-706 STDGVS
+706 STDGVT
-712 FTALGGSVT
+712 FTPLGGSVT

-738 LSTAVAGGVADFD
+738 LSTATAAGAADFD